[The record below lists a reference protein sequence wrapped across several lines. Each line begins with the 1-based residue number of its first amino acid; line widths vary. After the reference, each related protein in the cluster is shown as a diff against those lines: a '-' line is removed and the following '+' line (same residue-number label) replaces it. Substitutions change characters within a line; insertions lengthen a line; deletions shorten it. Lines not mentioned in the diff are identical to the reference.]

1 MMEFIEGIR
10 TDSQTFAD
18 LPVHVQDIVCAKVSA
33 QIRLLRSIPS
43 EGYYGRVHRQ
53 GWMSPPNALEMG
65 TEHRICGPFNTYE
78 EIVSAMFYS
87 WVKSQSL
94 NYTSLVWDDTF
105 ESDTAELFSLIAGF
119 EPHEPKFTWIDP
131 KPANIIIQPIQK
143 DDGTEDW
150 DVVLIDW
157 EYSGWYPAWVQA
169 MQVETNFF
177 AVQEDRTQAP
187 YRCGRYPVNIYRKGE
202 LSAMVTKDFDS
213 NSVRKVLRSVGRD
226 WDFF

>member
-1 MMEFIEGIR
+1 MEFIEGLQM
-10 TDSQTFAD
+10 DADKFAK
-18 LPVHVQDIVCAKVSA
+18 LPVHAQDIVCAKISD
-33 QIRLLRSIPS
+33 QIRILRSMPS

-53 GWMSPPNALEMG
+53 GWMSQPRALE
-65 TEHRICGPFNTYE
+65 THAEHRYCGPFNTYE
-78 EIVSAMFYS
+78 ELVSAMFYA
-87 WVKSQSL
+87 WVNFQAL

-119 EPHEPKFTWIDP
+119 EPQEPKFTWIDP
-131 KPANIIIQPIQK
+131 KPANVIVQPIQK

-169 MQVETNFF
+169 MQVEKKFW
-177 AVQEDRTQAP
+177 AVKEDRTQAP
-187 YRCGRYPVNIYRKGE
+187 YGSGQYPVQSYRKGE
-202 LSAMVTKDFDS
+202 LSAMVMKDFDP
-213 NSVRKVLRSVGRD
+213 NSVWKVVKSLPRS